1 MASWVDVEF
10 LVTHWYH
17 DADCIAWC
25 DLWAVESDL
34 DDLNSIVP
42 AGNKVRYIIAD
53 LTMDL
58 QDQLAIISYEL
69 MPQLRL
75 SAADRRTRTS
85 LHW

>member
-1 MASWVDVEF
+1 MASKMDVEF
-10 LVTHWYH
+10 LVTRWYH

-42 AGNKVRYIIAD
+42 TSNKDRYIMAEM
-53 LTMDL
+53 TMDL

-69 MPQLRL
+69 RPQLRL
-75 SAADRRTRTS
+75 ATADMRARKS
-85 LHW
+85 LRW

>member
-1 MASWVDVEF
+1 MTSWVDVEF

-17 DADCIAWC
+17 DADRIAWC

-42 AGNKVRYIIAD
+42 AGNKDRYTIAE

-75 SAADRRTRTS
+75 ATADRWSHKS
-85 LHW
+85 LR

>member
-10 LVTHWYH
+10 LVTRWYH
-17 DADCIAWC
+17 EADCIAWC
-25 DLWAVESDL
+25 DVWAVESDL

-42 AGNKVRYIIAD
+42 TSNKDRYIIAD

-58 QDQLAIISYEL
+58 QDQLAIISYEF

-75 SAADRRTRTS
+75 ATADRRSRKS
-85 LHW
+85 LAR